1 MSETSFARCQLAS
14 WKAWLIDRPFM
25 RPETLILVLLAC
37 FAASAARAGDAAGC
51 EILST
56 AQVSAVVGKPL
67 KGGAKSGVREDEVA
81 NHCGFAGD
89 GTLVDI
95 SLIRLSS
102 EHAAIRRYEKAL
114 QRSSDAASRDEPLHG
129 VGIESRLRTTATE
142 STIIARFGVHVVV
155 VTTNAGRE
163 AVVGL
168 ARAIGA
174 KVTAQP

>member
-1 MSETSFARCQLAS
+1 MSETSFAYRQLAS
-14 WKAWLIDRPFM
+14 WKACLTNRPVV
-25 RPETLILVLLAC
+25 RSETLILVLLAC
-37 FAASAARAGDAAGC
+37 FAPSAARAGDNARC

-56 AQVSAVVGKPL
+56 TQVSAIVGKPL
-67 KGGAKSGVREDEVA
+67 KGGAKPDAHEDEFA
-81 NHCGFAGD
+81 NHCSFAGE

-102 EHAAIRRYEKAL
+102 EQSAIRRYEKAL
-114 QRSSDAASRDEPLHG
+114 QLPSGAASRDEPLHG
-129 VGIESRLRTTATE
+129 VGIESRFRTTATG

-174 KVTAQP
+174 KVTAQR